1 MVALYEY
8 VCRDCKKITEVRSSF
23 AEKEKGL
30 DVTCEHCGSKN
41 VSQYFGNMTV
51 TAAFPLH

>member
-8 VCRDCKKITEVRSSF
+8 TCQDCKKITEVRSSF

-30 DVTCEHCGSKN
+30 DVACEHCGGKN
-41 VSQYFGNMTV
+41 MTQYFGNMTV